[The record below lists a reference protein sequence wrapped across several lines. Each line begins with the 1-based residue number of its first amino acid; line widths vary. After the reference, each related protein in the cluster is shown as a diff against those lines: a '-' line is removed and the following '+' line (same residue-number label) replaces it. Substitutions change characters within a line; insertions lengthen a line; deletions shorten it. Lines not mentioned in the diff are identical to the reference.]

1 MKKQSFVK
9 IFAVTFIVVLLL
21 LTCHF
26 FLHGLEKEDG
36 HCLLCELMVTGV
48 VFIEQ
53 YEILLVLFFIT
64 TIPLIKLFQFKIS
77 SYLKI
82 QLRAPPYY
90 LLNPKSVFI
99 H

>member
-1 MKKQSFVK
+1 MNRQSLVK
-9 IFAVTFIVVLLL
+9 IFAVVFIVVLLL

-26 FLHGLEKEDG
+26 FLHGLDKDNG

-53 YEILLVLFFIT
+53 YELLLASFFIA
-64 TIPLIKLFQFKIS
+64 IIFLIKPIQFTCS

-82 QLRAPPYY
+82 QLRAPPEQ
-90 LLNPKSVFI
+90 LLKSKPIFI
-99 H
+99 